1 MEQLACNKVTNLNE
15 TDIFI
20 LKATIDESDGDNTE
34 SDKEDPDCRLSF
46 LSLMKK
52 VSKSESLSKYRVDLK
67 RVGSD
72 EPQNLE
78 LKLTNLIFNKEECK
92 VATFR
97 DITKARQLVKVKK
110 HNELLHMLSSS
121 VTHEMV
127 TPLKAMINLC
137 QSIY

>member
-1 MEQLACNKVTNLNE
+1 M
-15 TDIFI
+15 
-20 LKATIDESDGDNTE
+20 
-34 SDKEDPDCRLSF
+34 
-46 LSLMKK
+46 
-52 VSKSESLSKYRVDLK
+52 
-67 RVGSD
+67 
-72 EPQNLE
+72 E

-97 DITKARQLVKVKK
+97 DITRSRQLVKVKK

-137 QSIY
+137 QDFYNDLREGDPNASAIKLVIVTARLMLA